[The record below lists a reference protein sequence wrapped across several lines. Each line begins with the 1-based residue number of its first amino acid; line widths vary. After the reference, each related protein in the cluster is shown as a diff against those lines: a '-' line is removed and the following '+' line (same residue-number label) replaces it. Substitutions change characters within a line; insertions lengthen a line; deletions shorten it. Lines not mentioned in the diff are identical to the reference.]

1 MDPSTASNP
10 PREAAA
16 EVELACTGY
25 PTLTVRGRPVPLNL
39 KRGLALLLHLSE
51 LQRKAARTALAELLW
66 PDAPEDTGRGRLRRL
81 CHEVN
86 SALGIELLTG
96 DADALW
102 LAGDGAMLATDVQAV
117 RRAAMQVLTDAGA
130 AQSLLSIERLCRPDA
145 AQILHGFDCGS
156 DGFGNWLEQRRAE
169 HQRLVVRALAR
180 GAEQLL
186 AIGRPALASDAAA
199 ALIRLDPLSD
209 TGHALRLAAQGRL
222 GDAAGI
228 EAAYFGC
235 AELLRDEFGIRPS
248 AGIEAAYAEARA
260 QLAIAPED
268 DAPPARALPPIR
280 FADADGDAVAY
291 LELGSPTAPGGTMV
305 VLFGLWS
312 HLEVA
317 WEQPVIRAT
326 LDRLSRRFHV
336 VLIDRRGVGLS
347 DRPALDVA
355 AGALDIEAVRR
366 ALGVAQLWLFANSVG
381 GALAIEY
388 AVTHPDRV
396 RGLMLFATGA
406 RGTWAPDYPWAITP
420 AQLDAWIERVQS
432 SWGAAV
438 SLEQFAPSVAQDA
451 AARDWWARL
460 LRQSATRQG
469 AASVLRTLA
478 AIDVRPRLPALRV
491 PTLVVQREGD
501 RIVRAA
507 AGRHLA
513 DHIAGAKFV
522 LLPGADN
529 LMWFGDTEAVIHEV
543 EGFADSV
550 VRSG

>member
-1 MDPSTASNP
+1 MTPDSSSP
-10 PREAAA
+10 PRETAA
-16 EVELACTGY
+16 ELVLACTGY
-25 PTLTVRGRPVPLNL
+25 PVLTRRGQPLPLNL
-39 KRGLALLLHLSE
+39 KRGLALLVHLSE
-51 LQRKAARTALAELLW
+51 LQRKAARPLLAALLW

-86 SALGIELLTG
+86 AALGIELLTG

-102 LAGDGAMLATDVQAV
+102 LVDDGAGLATDVQAV
-117 RRAAMQVLTDAGA
+117 RRAAMQLLTGTGA
-130 AQSLLSIERLCRPDA
+130 TESLLAIERLCRPDA
-145 AQILHGFDCGS
+145 ASILHGFDCGS
-156 DGFGNWLEQRRAE
+156 DAFESWLAQRRSE
-169 HQRLVVRALAR
+169 QQRLVTRALAR
-180 GAEQLL
+180 GGEQLL
-186 AIGRPALASDAAA
+186 AIGQPALAAEVAA
-199 ALIRLDPLSD
+199 ALVRLDPLCD

-222 GDAAGI
+222 GDAAAV
-228 EAAYFGC
+228 EAAYFAC
-235 AELLRDEFGIRPS
+235 AELLREELGIRPS

-260 QLAIAPED
+260 RLSRPPED
-268 DAPPARALPPIR
+268 DEPAARALPPIR

-291 LELGSPTAPGGTMV
+291 LELGSPAAPGGTMV

-326 LDRLSRRFHV
+326 LDRLARRFHV

-347 DRPALDVA
+347 DRPALDAA
-355 AGALDIEAVRR
+355 AGALDIEAVRH
-366 ALGVAQLWLFANSVG
+366 ALGVPRLWLFANSVG

-388 AVTHPDRV
+388 AVNHPERV
-396 RGLMLFATGA
+396 RGLMLYATGA

-420 AQLDAWIERVQS
+420 AQLDAWVQRVQS

-438 SLEQFAPSVAQDA
+438 SLEQFAPSVAQDP

-478 AIDVRPRLPALRV
+478 AIDVRPQLPRLRV

-513 DHIAGAKFV
+513 DHIAGAKFI